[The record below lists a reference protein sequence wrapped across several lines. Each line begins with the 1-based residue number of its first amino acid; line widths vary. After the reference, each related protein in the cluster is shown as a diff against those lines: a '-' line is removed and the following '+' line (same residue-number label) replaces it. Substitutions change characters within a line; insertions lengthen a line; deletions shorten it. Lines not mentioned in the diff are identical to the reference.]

1 MRYVLYTVSSLK
13 IDLMNN
19 SNWLSLSTNEQA

>member
-19 SNWLSLSTNEQA
+19 NSWLSLSTNEQA